1 MSVVGD
7 VANVFA
13 RLGIINHCAARHVDI
28 LVLAV
33 GAVAFVAAAIASMF
47 GKHMALVF
55 QVQQSPVVVVAAQ
68 DDAAALAAVATVG
81 TAVGLVFDMSQVHG
95 ATSTLA

>member
-55 QVQQSPVVVVAAQ
+55 QVQQCPVVVVASQ
-68 DDAAALAAVATVG
+68 VDASAFAAVTTVG
-81 TAVGLVFDMSQVHG
+81 TSIRVVFHVAQVHG
-95 ATSTLA
+95 TSSAFA